1 MVLAVALISGLGAD
15 ANMVL
20 SEVILDL
27 RSDERRRDIE
37 VWNSGEDTL
46 YIEVEVSRIL
56 DPESESPERR
66 KLDDPRTAGLLASPS
81 IMVLTPD
88 ERKLLR
94 VVVRRPAAERDL
106 IYRVSLIPK
115 EKQGVTT
122 EQLAFKVLVGYEALV
137 IVRPPNARPQLEVQ
151 RTGRQLQLVNRGN
164 SSILIRKLAQC
175 PNGETSCVDLPGNRL
190 YAGEAWSVELPG
202 DAPVRECRNDSSI
215 ICSYVDSILPKSTSS
230 GRSFWDR

>member
-1 MVLAVALISGLGAD
+1 MRISRGLAGFVVAVALISGLGAD

-20 SEVILDL
+20 SEVVLDL

-46 YIEVEVSRIL
+46 YIQVEVSRVL

-81 IMVLTPD
+81 MMVLAPD

-94 VVVRRPAAERDL
+94 VVVREPAVQHDL

-115 EKQGVTT
+115 ENQGETE

-164 SSILIRKLAQC
+164 SSILIRKLTQC

-202 DAPVRECRNDSSI
+202 DAPVRVFQSFGVENSVK
-215 ICSYVDSILPKSTSS
+215 SY
-230 GRSFWDR
+230 